1 MADLTTSRTVVAKHH
16 VIKARGIVARQRQ
29 LIAEIRAR
37 GGDSEKAE
45 DLLSTF
51 ERSLAIF
58 EDDLAKIDGNTRCEI
73 NGTDR
78 QRCTS

>member
-1 MADLTTSRTVVAKHH
+1 MADVTTTRTALAQHH
-16 VIKARGIVARQRQ
+16 VTRARDIIARQRR
-29 LIAEIRAR
+29 LIAEIRAC

-58 EDDLAKIDGNTRCEI
+58 EDDLAEI
-73 NGTDR
+73 VKSNGDASCGIIGADAR
-78 QRCTS
+78 P